1 MESFPEV
8 VIFLNDWLMVLH
20 TDLLLKEWVILC
32 LAVSP
37 APLLGPE
44 GAEEGSLFLLPGES
58 LSCASPATP
67 SLMERLLLP
76 HLLNGSRA
84 GSRPPAE
91 ISSFQKSPSPGG
103 CQEALFTPAN

>member
-67 SLMERLLLP
+67 KPDGKAS
-76 HLLNGSRA
+76 
-84 GSRPPAE
+84 PP
-91 ISSFQKSPSPGG
+91 PSPEWKQGW
-103 CQEALFTPAN
+103 F